1 MSYTCFDVEIA
12 DNIAHIILKRPEKRN
27 SMVLAFWDELPA
39 IVRDIDSEVKAR
51 VIVISSTGPHFCSGL
66 DLKEFFDSGVVD
78 LGSDRDSQIRRGA
91 SFYQSVQ
98 KMQDAM
104 SVLEDCRIPVLAAIQ
119 GGCLGGGVDMVT
131 ACDMRYATE
140 DAFFAV
146 EEINIGMTADVGT
159 LPRLAKL
166 IPEGIVRE
174 MCYTGQR
181 VPAADALASGL
192 VNRVYADQETMLDAV
207 MAIAA
212 DIAAK
217 APLAVY
223 GCKRMINYSRD
234 HSTADGLDYIRIWN
248 SSMFQPEEIKEAITA
263 KMQKRRGNFVDL
275 PKIKSTLA

>member
-1 MSYTCFDVEIA
+1 
-12 DNIAHIILKRPEKRN
+12 
-27 SMVLAFWDELPA
+27 
-39 IVRDIDSEVKAR
+39 
-51 VIVISSTGPHFCSGL
+51 
-66 DLKEFFDSGVVD
+66 
-78 LGSDRDSQIRRGA
+78 
-91 SFYQSVQ
+91 
-98 KMQDAM
+98 
-104 SVLEDCRIPVLAAIQ
+104 
-119 GGCLGGGVDMVT
+119 MVT

-207 MAIAA
+207 MTIAA

-248 SSMFQPEEIKEAITA
+248 SSMFQPEEIKEAIAA
-263 KMQKRRGNFVDL
+263 KMQKRPGNFVDL
-275 PKIKSTLA
+275 PKIKSTVG